1 MGSPVRLRLTIPRG
15 GSTSLKQPPAEA
27 NTHGPLTRPRG
38 MARAFAPGKCILF
51 GEHAVVYGHPAV
63 AVAID
68 SGVEVTIE
76 ESDRWTLE
84 GIPFDSARHPHI
96 SHILDEVFQYD
107 GPSLRMEVSSDLFSA
122 AGLGSSAALS
132 NAMGAALHSHTKPD
146 EPIDRVELARMGHS
160 AEAKAQQGR
169 ASPTDTA
176 TSALG
181 GCVVVS
187 GEQVE
192 GTRHVFDASLTT
204 PEGDRSWSV
213 NVVDLPSD
221 MDEAWLVIGFT
232 GEVSPTG
239 RMVAGVAQLLKENPE
254 LETEMDAIATIT
266 RAGLTALSMGNLDAV
281 GMAMDA
287 CHEKLRLL
295 GVSSLSLEALVEA
308 ARPHA
313 LGAKLTGSGGGGC
326 MVALTREPQRVAEV
340 IEVAGGRSLI
350 SGLGAPGVHLL

>member
-1 MGSPVRLRLTIPRG
+1 M
-15 GSTSLKQPPAEA
+15 KQPPVEA
-27 NTHGPLTRPRG
+27 NTHGPLTRPEA
-38 MARAFAPGKCILF
+38 MAKAFAPGKCILF

-96 SHILDEVFQYD
+96 SHILDEVFLYD
-107 GPSLRMEVSSDLFSA
+107 GSSLRMEVNSGLFSA

-132 NAMGAALHSHTKPD
+132 NAMGAALHSHPTPD
-146 EPIDRVELARMGHS
+146 EPIDPVELARMGHS
-160 AEAKAQQGR
+160 AEARAQQGR

-192 GTRHVFDASLTT
+192 GTRHVFDASLST

-221 MDEAWLVIGFT
+221 MEEAWLVIGFT

-239 RMVAGVAQLLKENPE
+239 RMVAGVAQLLKEKPE

-266 RAGLTALSMGNLDAV
+266 RAGLTALSVGNLDAV

-295 GVSSLSLEALVEA
+295 GVSSPSLEALVEA

-313 LGAKLTGSGGGGC
+313 LGAKLTGAGGGGC
-326 MVALTREPQRVAEV
+326 MGALTNDPTRVAEA
-340 IEVAGGRSLI
+340 IEVVGGRPLMTR
-350 SGLGAPGVHLL
+350 LGAKGVRFV